1 MLLKLEK
8 SKFSSI
14 GLAEIY
20 FPFSNWKLFG
30 KYPWEVSSSVMLKA
44 RLTLSS
50 DKVVQGFVQTNE
62 NENIGGKVF
71 CDFSG

>member
-14 GLAEIY
+14 ALAEIY

-30 KYPWEVSSSVMLKA
+30 KYPWEVSSSVMFKA

-50 DKVVQGFVQTNE
+50 DKVVQGFVQAGL
-62 NENIGGKVF
+62 ENIGGKVF